1 MQETYVDA
9 NIIHINFNLTKYEA
23 YSGDVN
29 VILRMI
35 MRGKLSNTK
44 TEELVK
50 RCKTILNLDY
60 SIEYNQNNYSSMYDF
75 FERDSAIYEWLK
87 RT

>member
-1 MQETYVDA
+1 
-9 NIIHINFNLTKYEA
+9 
-23 YSGDVN
+23 
-29 VILRMI
+29 

-50 RCKTILNLDY
+50 RCKIILNLDY
-60 SIEYNQNNYSSMYDF
+60 STEYNQNNYSSMYDF